1 MSIILF
7 LQSSVT
13 IEVDTLQCYE
23 ILYFSRTEFVITGSV
38 DGHVKF
44 WKKMEESI
52 EFVKHFRSHLGP
64 IMDMTVNYNGSLLC
78 TVSTD
83 KSLKVFDVIN
93 FGEY

>member
-1 MSIILF
+1 
-7 LQSSVT
+7 
-13 IEVDTLQCYE
+13 
-23 ILYFSRTEFVITGSV
+23 
-38 DGHVKF
+38 
-44 WKKMEESI
+44 MEESI

-93 FGEY
+93 FGMHFITLISVFFYVLIV